1 MIIADLQIH
10 SRYARACSRNT
21 NFDLLEKYARIKGL
35 NLLGT
40 GDFQHPIWNKEINE
54 KLKEDENGVLWSKT
68 GFPFLWGSEISFMYS
83 DNGRRAVHLLMFAPN
98 KEVANQIIDVL
109 GKRGRLDYDG

>member
-40 GDFQHPIWNKEINE
+40 GDFQHPIWNKEIKE
-54 KLKEDENGVLWSKT
+54 KLKEDENGILWSKT
-68 GFPFLWGSEISFMYS
+68 GFPFIWQTEISLMYS
-83 DNGRRAVHLLMFAPN
+83 QGGRRSVHYVVLSPN
-98 KEVANQIIDVL
+98 KESSEKITEAL
-109 GKRGRLDYDG
+109 GKRDR